1 VRIAAGAPRVAP
13 CDSLGTMILEE
24 NVASML
30 SSRPGGPLTS
40 TRFGTPRTGGGH
52 RVLRRLLAMGTS
64 AALAIGVAAP
74 SALAVDVLTVTTPY
88 PAIVVAPGATVSF
101 NVSVAT
107 PAPDRVALSLSGAP
121 DSWEAKLHGGGFVID
136 AVETDAEEPTSIRV
150 DLKVPAD
157 ATGTTEMTLTGETAT
172 ESVDLVLEVRVDPE
186 ATGAIT
192 IENDIP
198 ALRGPST
205 QSFNFSLTVV
215 NDTTEDQTYSATG
228 AGPTGWTVNT
238 TLTGQAQ
245 AASALVNAGSTAGIT
260 VAVTPPDDVDA
271 GTYQLQVATS
281 VGGQTLITD
290 LQVEITG
297 TYTLVMAPANA
308 GPLNGRGSA
317 GGTSS
322 FAFTI
327 TNTGTAPV
335 TNVNLTSSLP
345 TDWEVTF
352 DKATIASIGAGA
364 TEAVTAQIKPSG
376 AAIAGDYNLTLTAAG
391 DQSTRDTMEIRYT
404 VETSILWGIIGVA
417 LIVAVGA
424 GIWFVFQRYG
434 RR

>member
-1 VRIAAGAPRVAP
+1 
-13 CDSLGTMILEE
+13 MIVEE
-24 NVASML
+24 NVASIL
-30 SSRPGGPLTS
+30 RSRPGGRSMSTPFGAPSPTS
-40 TRFGTPRTGGGH
+40 GH

-74 SALAVDVLTVTTPY
+74 GALAADPLTVTTPY

-101 NVSVAT
+101 NVAIAT
-107 PAPDRVALSLSGAP
+107 TTPQRVALTLTGAP
-121 DSWEAKLHGGGFVID
+121 DAWEAKLHGGGFVID
-136 AVETDAEEPTSIRV
+136 AVETDAEEATSIRV
-150 DLKVPAD
+150 DLTVPTD
-157 ATGTTEMTLTGETAT
+157 ATGTTQMTLTGKTAAET
-172 ESVDLVLEVRVDPE
+172 VDLVLEVRVDPE
-186 ATGAIT
+186 ATGAIS
-192 IENDIP
+192 IKNDIP

-205 QSFNFSLTVV
+205 QSFNFSLSVV
-215 NDTTEDQTYSATG
+215 NDTTEDQSYSATG
-228 AGPTGWTVNT
+228 NGPTGWTINT

-245 AASALVNAGSTAGIT
+245 AASAIVKAGSTAGIT

-271 GTYQLQVATS
+271 GTYPLQVATS
-281 VGGQTLITD
+281 VAGQTLITD

-297 TYTLVMAPANA
+297 TYTLVMAPANQ

-317 GGTSS
+317 GGSSS

-335 TNVNLTSSLP
+335 TNINLTSAAP
-345 TDWEVTF
+345 TDWEITF
-352 DKATIASIGAGA
+352 DKATIATIGPGA
-364 TEAVTAQIKPSG
+364 SEAVTAQIKPSG

-391 DQSTRDTMEIRYT
+391 DQSTRDSMEIRYQ
-404 VETSILWGIIGVA
+404 VETSILWGVIGVA